1 MKRYLRHSWI
11 GLAAGMASSPALL
24 TTQRNIYL
32 ALALAGVIGVSF
44 ALVFRHSQRAY
55 IDSLMTGAAFGI
67 PLWASLSI
75 IIFPIIQGQ
84 MPQWTAVGMRAMLP
98 QLTGWVLYGA
108 SAGLLLQ
115 IVRDLAFKRA
125 GTETEVSPP
134 RLPPNTHVVILGGGF
149 GGMTVAES
157 LEHFFGADRSVEFT
171 LVSETNAL
179 LFTPMLAEV
188 AGSSLEPTHIS
199 SPLRTALHRT
209 RVIRGR
215 ASQIDLEARRVMIT
229 LSDGSTTQTLTYDH
243 LVLALGAVSS
253 YLGLENVQRWA
264 FDFKSLLDAIRIR
277 NHVIGMFERAD
288 REPDEATRQE
298 ILTFVVAGGG
308 FAGVELAG
316 ALNDF
321 ARGMLADYPGLRPE
335 NLRVILVHS
344 RERILPE
351 LSEPLAAYA
360 LERMKERGV
369 TFKLNARLADARQ
382 GVVVLKPVSG
392 AREAPAREGAA
403 GSNASAIEHSHQE
416 DEEIRA
422 QTLVW
427 TAGTIPNPLLKTL
440 RVEHDKRGA
449 IIVDSMLA
457 VPNSPGVWAVGD
469 CAAVT
474 DSRTAKRCP
483 PTAQFA
489 LREARTLARNI
500 YASVHGKSL
509 TPFHFDSLGAL
520 CVVGHQTACAE
531 LTIPLVRNKSVRF
544 SGLMAWMMWRAIYLA
559 KLPGL
564 ERKARVLVDW
574 TIELFFP
581 RDIVQTID
589 LSELGGLES
598 QRAPLE
604 SRPRKLG

>member
-1 MKRYLRHSWI
+1 VKRYLRQSWI
-11 GLAAGMASSPALL
+11 GLAAGLASSPALL
-24 TTQRNIYL
+24 ATQSDIYL

-44 ALVFRHSQRAY
+44 ALVSGHSQHAY
-55 IDSLMTGAAFGI
+55 IDSLMTGASFGI

-75 IIFPIIQGQ
+75 IIFPIIKGQ
-84 MPQWTAVGMRAMLP
+84 TPQWTAAGMRALLP

-108 SAGLLLQ
+108 SVGLLLQ
-115 IVRDLAFKRA
+115 VLRDLAFKRTSA
-125 GTETEVSPP
+125 EAEVSPT
-134 RLPPNTHVVILGGGF
+134 RLLPNKHIVILGGGF
-149 GGMTVAES
+149 GGMSTAEH
-157 LEHFFGADRSVEFT
+157 LEHFFGADQSVEFT

-215 ASQIDLEARRVMIT
+215 ASQIDLEGCRVT
-229 LSDGSTTQTLTYDH
+229 LTLGDGSTTQILTYDH
-243 LVLALGAVSS
+243 LVLALGAVTN
-253 YLGLENVQRWA
+253 YLGLENVQRRA

-277 NHVIGMFERAD
+277 NHVIEMFERAD
-288 REPDEATRQE
+288 REPDELTRQE

-321 ARGMLADYPGLRPE
+321 ARGMLADYPSLRPE
-335 NLRVILVHS
+335 YLRVILVHS

-351 LSEPLAAYA
+351 LSAPLAAYA
-360 LERMKERGV
+360 LECMRERGV
-369 TFKLNARLADARQ
+369 TFKLNARVADARQ
-382 GVVVLKPVSG
+382 GRVTLKP
-392 AREAPAREGAA
+392 E
-403 GSNASAIEHSHQE
+403 
-416 DEEIRA
+416 EEIRA

-427 TAGTIPNPLLKTL
+427 TAGTTPNPLLKTL
-440 RVEHDKRGA
+440 RVERDKRGA
-449 IIVDSMLA
+449 VVVDSTMA
-457 VPNSPGVWAVGD
+457 VPNFPGVWALGD
-469 CAAVT
+469 CAAVA
-474 DSRTAKRCP
+474 DSRTAKPCP

-489 LREARTLARNI
+489 LREARTLAKNI
-500 YASVHGKSL
+500 CASVHGKPL

-531 LTIPLVRNKSVRF
+531 LTIPFVRSKSLRF
-544 SGLMAWMMWRAIYLA
+544 SGLMAWMMWRAVYLA

-574 TIELFFP
+574 TMELFFP

-589 LSELGGLES
+589 LSELGGLEA
-598 QRAPLE
+598 QPAPLE